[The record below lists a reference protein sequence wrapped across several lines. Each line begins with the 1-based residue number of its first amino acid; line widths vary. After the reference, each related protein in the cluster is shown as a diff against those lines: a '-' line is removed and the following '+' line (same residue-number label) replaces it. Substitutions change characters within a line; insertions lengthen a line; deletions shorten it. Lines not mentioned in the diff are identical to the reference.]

1 MAKRKKA
8 PKGYRSPGSRPKT
21 PKAGGPGGMNMLAQ
35 LQALQEE
42 MAKQQALLAE
52 ETVEVSAGGGMVTVV
67 ATGQQEIVSISIQP
81 EVVDPEDVEM
91 LEDMVLSAVN
101 QALER
106 SRQLAEERLG
116 GLTAGLPPGLL

>member
-1 MAKRKKA
+1 
-8 PKGYRSPGSRPKT
+8 
-21 PKAGGPGGMNMLAQ
+21 MNMLAQ